1 MAPKKLAQ
9 SYIVVGL
16 FSSQANANKMAAKAK
31 SKGFIPKVVQSKN
44 NWRVILPENLSAKNR
59 NLELVRKTLEKGAFK
74 S

>member
-1 MAPKKLAQ
+1 MAQ

-16 FSSQANANKMAAKAK
+16 FSSQANANKMAVKAK
-31 SKGFIPKVVQSKN
+31 SKGFIPKVVKSN
-44 NWRVILPENLSAKNR
+44 SNWRVILPENLSTKNK